1 MSGDCG
7 VARAALALMRLWTWR
22 TIQDMIMLERWDAL
36 DDFIRLTNGNFR
48 LENREI
54 TALTAD
60 NRTPQA

>member
-1 MSGDCG
+1 
-7 VARAALALMRLWTWR
+7 MRMWTWR